1 MWKRIIKDFK
11 KPFFVMFLAIVF
23 SAGVE
28 LVKASVLGALTEN
41 LATILE
47 LKWIFVFIGFLVLQ
61 LVLSVSKDFA
71 FNRLKRKIQHFFLR
85 KGVGQYMVE
94 NEYAFSKHDMN
105 EIMNKLTSEVE
116 VINTQYIQS
125 LLTVVSCMVNFVFAT
140 IYIGLL
146 NVWFLIFL
154 YVCSALMIVWNQS
167 YKGKLSQKQEQI
179 MTSKR
184 NWISA
189 LQQFY
194 QNFPVIKEYR
204 LEKMEQK
211 QLDLASKNWVDS
223 DYQSN
228 LIVDL
233 LGSVNLEV
241 GLIMFFGVY
250 FICGLTARY
259 TNVSIGILMAIS
271 QASNM
276 ITSPIIDFATLKNRM
291 NASEPIVRSFYQNT
305 EKTHHEK
312 TVVSTIDQIEINL
325 DELKENDKVL
335 LQNIH
340 LAFDRGKKYM
350 ITGPSGCGKT
360 TLLKT
365 LKGIY
370 ETDAVRVNGQN
381 HVDYFDDASFVAQKG
396 ALFPWT
402 IEKNIALDKEV
413 VQEEIRAAL
422 SQVNLTQMDPRH
434 VMRQDNETLS
444 GGEMQRVHLARVIY
458 QHKSWIFLDEAFS
471 ALDAQTTQTIERIF
485 LEDPGITLI
494 HVCHK
499 PVKENVD
506 LYDEIIQMEHGKVV
520 GIQKN
525 TEKSMRERNICFCT
539 A

>member
-1 MWKRIIKDFK
+1 MWKKIVKDFK
-11 KPFFVMFLAIVF
+11 KPFFVVFLVIAF

-28 LVKASVLGALTEN
+28 LVKASVLGVLTEN

-47 LKWIFVFIGFLVLQ
+47 WKWIMVFIGFLILQ
-61 LVLSVSKDFA
+61 FALSVSKDFA
-71 FNRLKRKIQHFFLR
+71 FNRLKREIQRFFLR

-116 VINTQYIQS
+116 VINNQYIQS
-125 LLTVVSCMVNFVFAT
+125 LLTVVSCIVNFVFAT

-167 YKGKLSQKQEQI
+167 FKGKLSQKQEQI
-179 MTSKR
+179 MASKR

-204 LEKMEQK
+204 LEKLEQK
-211 QLDLASKNWVDS
+211 QLDLASKNWVDC

-228 LIVDL
+228 LMVDL

-291 NASEPIVRSFYQNT
+291 NASEPIVRSFYRNA
-305 EKTHHEK
+305 EEPHHEK
-312 TVVSTIDQIEINL
+312 TVVPAIDQIEINL

-340 LAFDRGKKYM
+340 LVFERGKKYL
-350 ITGPSGCGKT
+350 ITGSSGCGKT

-365 LKGIY
+365 LRGVY
-370 ETDAVRVNGQN
+370 ETDAVRVNGHN

-413 VQEEIRAAL
+413 VQEEIQSAL
-422 SQVNLTQMDPRH
+422 SQVNLNQMDPQH

-444 GGEMQRVHLARVIY
+444 GGETQRIHLARVLY
-458 QHKSWIFLDEAFS
+458 QHKSWSFLDEAFS
-471 ALDAQTTQTIERIF
+471 ALDAQTTKKIERVF
-485 LEDPGITLI
+485 LEDPDMTLI

-499 PVKENVD
+499 PVKENIG
-506 LYDEIIQMEHGKVV
+506 LYDEIIQMERGKVV
-520 GIQKN
+520 EIQKN
-525 TEKSMRERNICFCT
+525 TEKSMRERNTRFC
-539 A
+539 AA